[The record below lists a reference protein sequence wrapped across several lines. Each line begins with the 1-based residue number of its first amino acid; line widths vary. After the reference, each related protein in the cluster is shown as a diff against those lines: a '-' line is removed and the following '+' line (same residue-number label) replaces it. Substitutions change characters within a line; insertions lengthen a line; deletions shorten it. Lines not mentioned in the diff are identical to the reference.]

1 MSELNIAT
9 PTITK
14 KNAIANI
21 RQHQFVQ
28 NIGLE
33 QKKNQLIYIS
43 VSNLSPLTTCL
54 KYLDGFFQLTKC
66 MKDYESL
73 IEKFGELYLTCFDAD
88 QQTLNTMTQYP
99 FCYVNV
105 NLSYLYSGLTYKG

>member
-1 MSELNIAT
+1 MSVDQHQNMLNIILQT
-9 PTITK
+9 YIS
-14 KNAIANI
+14 
-21 RQHQFVQ
+21 QHQFVQ

-66 MKDYESL
+66 INLTLSCYKDN
-73 IEKFGELYLTCFDAD
+73 LT
-88 QQTLNTMTQYP
+88 L
-99 FCYVNV
+99 
-105 NLSYLYSGLTYKG
+105 G

>member
-1 MSELNIAT
+1 MKID
-9 PTITK
+9 IVIIVCVRTK
-14 KNAIANI
+14 YSNTNYYKKKTAIANI

-54 KYLDGFFQLTKC
+54 KYLDGFFSVNKV
-66 MKDYESL
+66 YERL
-73 IEKFGELYLTCFDAD
+73 
-88 QQTLNTMTQYP
+88 
-99 FCYVNV
+99 
-105 NLSYLYSGLTYKG
+105 

>member
-1 MSELNIAT
+1 VSATIQSLNYPNLPGTAWGKFGLMLPLQIY
-9 PTITK
+9 K
-14 KNAIANI
+14 KQLLYIV
-21 RQHQFVQ
+21 QHQFVQ

-66 MKDYESL
+66 MKDYENL

-88 QQTLNTMTQYP
+88 QQIT
-99 FCYVNV
+99 
-105 NLSYLYSGLTYKG
+105 